1 MPSRIAQVVVGLP
14 VEGPFDYSVPAELA
28 GKAAVG
34 QRVRVLFNRRQSV
47 GFIVG
52 FKAKSLFKR
61 LNPVL
66 SCLDD
71 PPILDEQAL
80 AFTQELSEYYAC
92 SRGEAIETW
101 LPPALRTTKPLEWTP
116 PAPGAAR
123 PASSPRGE
131 EKNSSSFAKSIIL
144 LHDKSFDKRWPFILE
159 MVRKTLDADRGVI
172 FLVPEAAMVD
182 SVVAHLAKAVS
193 VPVAVFDK
201 KVSAAKE
208 LESWLAAREGKA
220 RVVIGT
226 RSAVFA
232 PSADLGLIIVYEEE
246 NTAYKQE
253 QTPHYDARTLARMRA
268 GVEDCS
274 VLYVSSA
281 PSAETWFY
289 FLKEQAKK
297 EKWQKVTCEA
307 EHLSAIQI
315 IDMTNYNPQKTSI
328 LSFPL
333 QNAIRDTL
341 AQQGKVVLLMNRK
354 GFTTRTHCQQCG
366 FTVKCERCN
375 VNLTYLYSQ
384 KVMVCRHCNFK
395 AELPKV
401 CPQCR
406 GGYLRF
412 SGTGTEKL
420 ESEVARLYPHARVG
434 RFDTSSKSFP
444 RQADV
449 VITTKAV
456 LREQGAIDASLVGV
470 INFDAELHHLDFRS
484 GHHAFALLVRLR
496 QLAAQKLLVQTRM
509 MDNYALRAVSRNDFD
524 GFYKKELSLRKEL
537 GFPPY
542 RHLVAIGLRG
552 VNEDFV
558 FEQAKEL
565 FARLEKDRGAKVEI
579 SDPHPDVNPKL
590 RDKYRFTILLKGR
603 SVKSILAFI
612 RKILKD
618 FSRKRNTIL
627 TINVDP

>member
-1 MPSRIAQVVVGLP
+1 MPLKIAQVVVGLP
-14 VEGPFDYSVPAELA
+14 VEGPFDYSIPAELA
-28 GKAAVG
+28 DKVAAG
-34 QRVRVLFNRRQSV
+34 QRARVLFNRRQRLGIV
-47 GFIVG
+47 VG
-52 FKAKSLFKR
+52 FKAKSPFKR

-66 SCLDD
+66 SCLDNL
-71 PPILDEQAL
+71 PALDEKAL
-80 AFTQELSEYYAC
+80 AFTKELSAYYAC
-92 SRGEAIETW
+92 SWGEAIETW
-101 LPPALRTTKPLEWTP
+101 LPPALRTTRPLEWTP
-116 PAPGAAR
+116 PVSGVKPESPPAA
-123 PASSPRGE
+123 
-131 EKNSSSFAKSIIL
+131 IL
-144 LHDKSFDKRWPFILE
+144 LHDKSLDKRWPLILD
-159 MVRKTLDADRGVI
+159 MVRKTLDANRSVV

-182 SVVAHLAKAVS
+182 FVVAHLAKAVS
-193 VPVAVFDK
+193 VPIVVLDK
-201 KVSAAKE
+201 KASASKE
-208 LESWLAAREGKA
+208 LESWLAVREGKV
-220 RVVIGT
+220 RILVGT
-226 RSAVFA
+226 RSAIFA
-232 PSADLGLIIVYEEE
+232 PAAHLGLIVIYEEE

-253 QTPHYDARTLARMRA
+253 QTPHYDARTLARIRA
-268 GVEDCS
+268 GVEKCS

-281 PSAETWFY
+281 PSAETW
-289 FLKEQAKK
+289 EQARKG
-297 EKWQKVTCEA
+297 KWQKITCDA
-307 EHLSAIQI
+307 ERSSAMQI

-341 AQQGKVVLLMNRK
+341 AQQGKVILLMNRK

-375 VNLTYLYSQ
+375 VSLTYLYFQ
-384 KVMVCRHCNFK
+384 KVMVCRHCNFRT
-395 AELPKV
+395 ELPKV

-406 GGYLRF
+406 GGYLRS

-420 ESEVARLYPHARVG
+420 ESEVARLYPQSRVG

-456 LREQGAIDASLVGV
+456 LREQGTVAAELVGV

-484 GHHAFALLVRLR
+484 GHHAFAFLVRLR

-509 MDNYALRAVSRNDFD
+509 MDNYVLQAVSKNDFN
-524 GFYKKELSLRKEL
+524 GFYKKELELRKEL

-542 RHLVAIGLRG
+542 RHLVSIGLRG

-565 FARLEKDRGAKVEI
+565 SARLEKDRDAKVEI

-590 RDKYRFTILLKGR
+590 RDKYRFTILLKGH

-612 RKILKD
+612 RKALKD

>member
-1 MPSRIAQVVVGLP
+1 MSLRIAQIVVGLP

-28 GKAAVG
+28 GKVAIG
-34 QRVRVLFNRRQSV
+34 QRVRVLFNRRQRLGIV
-47 GFIVG
+47 VG

-66 SCLDD
+66 SCLDS
-71 PPILDEQAL
+71 PPALDEHAL
-80 AFTQELSEYYAC
+80 AFTRELSEYYAC
-92 SRGEAIETW
+92 SWGEAIETW
-101 LPPALRTTKPLEWTP
+101 LPPALRTTRPLEWTP

-123 PASSPRGE
+123 E
-131 EKNSSSFAKSIIL
+131 FAKNIIL

-159 MVRKTLDADRGVI
+159 MARKALDANRGVI
-172 FLVPEAAMVD
+172 FLVPETAMVD
-182 SVVAHLAKAVS
+182 AVVVHLAKAVS
-193 VPVAVFDK
+193 VPVIVFDK
-201 KVSAAKE
+201 KASAVRGLK
-208 LESWLAAREGKA
+208 SWLAAREGKA
-220 RVVIGT
+220 CVVIGT

-232 PSADLGLIIVYEEE
+232 PSADLGLIVIYEEE

-253 QTPHYDARTLARMRA
+253 QTPHYDARALARMRA
-268 GVEDCS
+268 GVEGCS

-281 PSAETWFY
+281 PSAETW
-289 FLKEQAKK
+289 EQARK

-307 EHLSAIQI
+307 ERLSAMQI

-366 FTVKCERCN
+366 FTVQCERCN

-384 KVMVCRHCNFK
+384 KVMVCRHCNFRT
-395 AELPKV
+395 ELPKV

-406 GGYLRF
+406 GGYLRS

-420 ESEVARLYPHARVG
+420 ESEVARLYPQARVG

-456 LREQGAIDASLVGV
+456 LREQGAMDVSLVGV

-509 MDNYALRAVSRNDFD
+509 MDNYVLRAVSRNDFD
-524 GFYKKELSLRKEL
+524 GFYKKELELRKEL
-537 GFPPY
+537 GLPPY
-542 RHLVAIGLRG
+542 RHLAAIGLRG

-565 FARLEKDRGAKVEI
+565 SARLEKGRDAKVEA

-612 RKILKD
+612 KKVLKD
-618 FSRKRNTIL
+618 FTKKKNTIV

>member
-1 MPSRIAQVVVGLP
+1 
-14 VEGPFDYSVPAELA
+14 
-28 GKAAVG
+28 
-34 QRVRVLFNRRQSV
+34 
-47 GFIVG
+47 
-52 FKAKSLFKR
+52 
-61 LNPVL
+61 
-66 SCLDD
+66 
-71 PPILDEQAL
+71 
-80 AFTQELSEYYAC
+80 
-92 SRGEAIETW
+92 
-101 LPPALRTTKPLEWTP
+101 
-116 PAPGAAR
+116 
-123 PASSPRGE
+123 
-131 EKNSSSFAKSIIL
+131 
-144 LHDKSFDKRWPFILE
+144 
-159 MVRKTLDADRGVI
+159 
-172 FLVPEAAMVD
+172 
-182 SVVAHLAKAVS
+182 
-193 VPVAVFDK
+193 
-201 KVSAAKE
+201 
-208 LESWLAAREGKA
+208 
-220 RVVIGT
+220 
-226 RSAVFA
+226 
-232 PSADLGLIIVYEEE
+232 
-246 NTAYKQE
+246 
-253 QTPHYDARTLARMRA
+253 DARTLARMRA
-268 GVEDCS
+268 GVEGCS

-289 FLKEQAKK
+289 FLKFLKEQARK

-307 EHLSAIQI
+307 EHLSAMQI
-315 IDMTNYNPQKTSI
+315 VDMTNYNPQKTSI

-366 FTVKCERCN
+366 FTVKCDRCN

-384 KVMVCRHCNFK
+384 KAMVCRHCNFRT
-395 AELPKV
+395 ELPKV
-401 CPQCR
+401 CPQCH
-406 GGYLRF
+406 GGYLRS

-420 ESEVARLYPHARVG
+420 ESEVARLYPQARVG

-456 LREQGAIDASLVGV
+456 LREQGAMDASLVGV

-509 MDNYALRAVSRNDFD
+509 MDNYVLRAVSRNDFD
-524 GFYKKELSLRKEL
+524 GFYKKELELRKEL

-542 RHLVAIGLRG
+542 RHLVAICLRG
-552 VNEDFV
+552 VNEEFV

-565 FARLEKDRGAKVEI
+565 SARLEKDRDAKVEI

-612 RKILKD
+612 RKALKD
-618 FSRKRNTIL
+618 FSRKRNTIV

>member
-1 MPSRIAQVVVGLP
+1 MPSKIAQVVVGLP
-14 VEGPFDYSVPAELA
+14 VEGPFDYSVPPALMD
-28 GKAAVG
+28 KVAVG
-34 QRVRVLFNRRQSV
+34 QRVRVLFNRRQRL
-47 GFIVG
+47 GIIVG

-66 SCLDD
+66 SCLDSL
-71 PPILDEQAL
+71 PVLDEKAL
-80 AFTQELSEYYAC
+80 ALTKELSAYYAC
-92 SRGEAIETW
+92 SWGVAVETW
-101 LPPALRTTKPLEWTP
+101 LPSALRTTRPLEWTP
-116 PAPGAAR
+116 APGEAQ
-123 PASSPRGE
+123 G
-131 EKNSSSFAKSIIL
+131 SSFSFTKNITL
-144 LHDKSFDKRWPFILE
+144 LHDKSLDQRWPLILD
-159 MVRKTLDADRGVI
+159 MIRKTLDANRGVV
-172 FLVPEAAMVD
+172 FLVPETAIIDA
-182 SVVAHLAKAVS
+182 VVARLGKTVS
-193 VPVAVFDK
+193 VPIIVLDK
-201 KVSAAKE
+201 KASAVRE
-208 LESWLAAREGKA
+208 LEHWLAVREGKA
-220 RVVIGT
+220 RVVVGT

-232 PSADLGLIIVYEEE
+232 PAADLGLIVIYEEE

-253 QTPHYDARTLARMRA
+253 QTPHYDARVLARMRA

-289 FLKEQAKK
+289 FLKEQARK
-297 EKWQKVTCEA
+297 EKWQKITCDA
-307 EHLSAIQI
+307 ERLSALQI

-341 AQQGKVVLLMNRK
+341 AQKGKVVLLMHRK
-354 GFTTRTHCQQCG
+354 GFTTRTHCHQCG

-395 AELPKV
+395 AQLPKV

-406 GGYLRF
+406 GGYLRS

-420 ESEVARLYPHARVG
+420 ESEVARLYPQARVG
-434 RFDTSSKSFP
+434 RFDTNSKSFP
-444 RQADV
+444 CQADV

-456 LREQGAIDASLVGV
+456 LREQGTMDASLIGV
-470 INFDAELHHLDFRS
+470 INFDAELHHLDFRC

-509 MDNYALRAVSRNDFD
+509 MDNYALQTARKNDFE

-542 RHLVAIGLRG
+542 QHLVAIGLRG
-552 VNEDFV
+552 ANEDFV
-558 FEQAKEL
+558 FEQAKDL
-565 FARLEKDRGAKVEI
+565 FARLEKGRSSKVEI

-590 RDKYRFTILLKGR
+590 RDKYRFTILLKGH
-603 SVKSILAFI
+603 SVKSILAFV
-612 RKILKD
+612 KKVLKD
-618 FSRKRNTIL
+618 FSRKRNTIV

>member
-1 MPSRIAQVVVGLP
+1 MSLNVAQVVIGLP

-28 GKAAVG
+28 GKVAVG
-34 QRVRVLFNRRQSV
+34 QRVRVLFNRRQRLGIV
-47 GFIVG
+47 VG

-66 SCLDD
+66 SCLDS
-71 PPILDEQAL
+71 PPALDEHAL
-80 AFTQELSEYYAC
+80 AFTRGLSEYYAC
-92 SRGEAIETW
+92 SWGEAIETW
-101 LPPALRTTKPLEWTP
+101 LPPALRATRPLEWTP
-116 PAPGAAR
+116 PGAGAAR
-123 PASSPRGE
+123 PVG
-131 EKNSSSFAKSIIL
+131 SSFAKNIIL
-144 LHDKSFDKRWPFILE
+144 LHDKSSDKRWPLILE
-159 MVRKTLDADRGVI
+159 MVRKTLDANRGVI
-172 FLVPEAAMVD
+172 FLVPETAMVD
-182 SVVAHLAKAVS
+182 TIVAHLAKAVS
-193 VPVAVFDK
+193 VPIMVFDK
-201 KVSAAKE
+201 KASAVRE
-208 LESWLAAREGKA
+208 LESWLAVREGKA

-232 PSADLGLIIVYEEE
+232 PSENLGLIVIYEEE

-268 GVEDCS
+268 GVEGCS
-274 VLYVSSA
+274 ALYVSSA
-281 PSAETWFY
+281 PSAETW
-289 FLKEQAKK
+289 EQAKK

-307 EHLSAIQI
+307 ERLSAMQI

-366 FTVKCERCN
+366 FTAQCERCN

-384 KVMVCRHCNFK
+384 KIMVCRHCNFK

-401 CPQCR
+401 CPQCH
-406 GGYLRF
+406 GGYLRS

-420 ESEVARLYPHARVG
+420 ESEVARLYPQARVG

-456 LREQGAIDASLVGV
+456 LREQGAMDASLVGV

-524 GFYKKELSLRKEL
+524 GFYKKELDLRKEL

-565 FARLEKDRGAKVEI
+565 SARLEKDRDAKVEI

-612 RKILKD
+612 RKVLKD

>member
-1 MPSRIAQVVVGLP
+1 MKSKRLPIAQVVVGLP

-28 GKAAVG
+28 GKVAVG
-34 QRVRVLFNRRQSV
+34 QRVRVLFNRRQRV

-52 FKAKSLFKR
+52 FKAKSVFKR

-66 SCLDD
+66 SCLDNH
-71 PPILDEQAL
+71 PLIDEKAL
-80 AFTQELSEYYAC
+80 VFIKELSEYCAC
-92 SRGEAIETW
+92 AWGEAIETW
-101 LPPALRTTKPLEWTP
+101 LPSALRTIRPLEWTP
-116 PAPGAAR
+116 PGAGAAQ
-123 PASSPRGE
+123 PAGSLRE
-131 EKNSSSFAKSIIL
+131 EESSSSFAKNIIL
-144 LHDKSFDKRWPFILE
+144 LHDKSSDKRWPLILE
-159 MVRKTLDADRGVI
+159 MVRKTLDANRGVI
-172 FLVPEAAMVD
+172 FLVPETAMVD
-182 SVVAHLAKAVS
+182 AVVVHLAKAVS
-193 VPVAVFDK
+193 VPIMVFDK
-201 KVSAAKE
+201 KASAVRE
-208 LESWLAAREGKA
+208 LESWLAVREGKA
-220 RVVIGT
+220 CVVIGT

-232 PSADLGLIIVYEEE
+232 PAANLGLIIVYEEE

-268 GVEDCS
+268 GVEGCS

-281 PSAETWFY
+281 PSAETW
-289 FLKEQAKK
+289 EQARK
-297 EKWQKVTCEA
+297 EKWQKVTFEA
-307 EHLSAIQI
+307 ERLSAMQI

-366 FTVKCERCN
+366 FTVQCERCN

-384 KVMVCRHCNFK
+384 KAMVCRHCNFRT
-395 AELPKV
+395 ELPKV
-401 CPQCR
+401 CPQCH
-406 GGYLRF
+406 GGYLRS

-420 ESEVARLYPHARVG
+420 ESEVARLYPQARAG

-456 LREQGAIDASLVGV
+456 LREQGAMDASLVGV

-509 MDNYALRAVSRNDFD
+509 MDNYVLRAVSKNDFD
-524 GFYKKELSLRKEL
+524 GFYKKELELRKEL

-565 FARLEKDRGAKVEI
+565 SARLEKDRDAKVEI

-612 RKILKD
+612 RKVLKD
-618 FSRKRNTIL
+618 FSRKRNTIV